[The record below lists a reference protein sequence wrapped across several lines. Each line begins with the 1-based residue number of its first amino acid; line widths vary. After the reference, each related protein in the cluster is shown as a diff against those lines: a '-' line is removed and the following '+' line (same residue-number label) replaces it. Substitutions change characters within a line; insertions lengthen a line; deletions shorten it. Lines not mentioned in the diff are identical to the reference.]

1 MSDSQNSA
9 LVPFSNSNSQLQQ
22 NQEIANFNLSLD
34 EIEKLAKHFVQ
45 SGLFGIGQ
53 NSFSQSVIKMLAG
66 KELGIAPFTAVK
78 EIYIIEGKLA
88 LSAHLIGALIK
99 KTGLYNY
106 KIIEHNNNKCSIDFT
121 KNNELLGNSTF
132 TIDDAK
138 TAGLIKDKGAYQ
150 KIPKNMLYARALTNG
165 ANWHCPEVF
174 RGGVYTPE
182 QLQED
187 SFIDA
192 QIEQPTQKEI
202 EQKNHIINQINKL
215 NQMLIEIDN
224 VDFFCF
230 GKYNLCEL
238 STSWQMH
245 ELKQLTDDITTFLKG
260 ILIKKLVR
268 KNPNLEVDTDDIIE
282 LYQLYKS

>member
-1 MSDSQNSA
+1 MSDNQNSA
-9 LVPFSNSNSQLQQ
+9 LVPFSNSSQNQLQQ

-99 KTGLYNY
+99 KTGIYNY
-106 KIIEHNNNKCSIDFT
+106 KIIEHNNSKCSIDFT
-121 KNNELLGNSTF
+121 KNSELLGNSTF

-150 KIPKNMLYARALTNG
+150 KFPKNMLYARALTNG
-165 ANWHCPEVF
+165 ANWFCPEVF

-182 QLQED
+182 QLEED

-192 QIEQPTQKEI
+192 QIEQPNQQEI

-215 NQMLIEIDN
+215 NTILVQVN
-224 VDFFCF
+224 GQTFF
-230 GKYNLCEL
+230 GDEVIL
-238 STSWQMH
+238 SSLTLEQ
-245 ELKQLTDDITTFLKG
+245 LKQTTDDLVAFLKE
-260 ILIKKLVR
+260 ILIAKIKTN
-268 KNPNLEVDTDDIIE
+268 NPNLVIDNKNIIE
-282 LYQLYKS
+282 LYQLYQSL

>member
-1 MSDSQNSA
+1 MSDNQNSA
-9 LVPFSNSNSQLQQ
+9 LVPFSSSNNQNQLQQNQ

-99 KTGLYNY
+99 KTGIYNY

-150 KIPKNMLYARALTNG
+150 KFPKNMLYARALTNG
-165 ANWHCPEVF
+165 ANWFCPEVF

-192 QIEQPTQKEI
+192 QVEQPNQQEI
-202 EQKNHIINQINKL
+202 EQKEKIINQINKL
-215 NQMLIEIDN
+215 NQMLIEIKGETFFSDE
-224 VDFFCF
+224 VDL
-230 GKYNLCEL
+230 KSLTLE
-238 STSWQMH
+238 Q
-245 ELKQLTDDITTFLKG
+245 LKQDTDNLVALLKE
-260 ILIKKLVR
+260 ILIAKIKR
-268 KNPNLEVDTDDIIE
+268 KNPDTITENKNVIE
-282 LYQLYKS
+282 LYQLYKSL